1 MKVVTL
7 AGAINQ
13 GAITPSAV
21 INDPGYL
28 NVGGYRIADWDHR
41 NHGNIDY
48 TYVLAHSLNVGAMK
62 AMLAEG
68 HAADYSYLKGFGL
81 TQASGIDVAGENYVP
96 LPAQDQMS
104 DSQYATTAFG
114 QGIGT
119 NMVQMLSAVNVI
131 ANGGRYAPPH
141 LVERVGTNI
150 NPLLPKPHPH
160 VITAQA
166 AQAIT
171 PLMENVFPTS
181 PDW

>member
-1 MKVVTL
+1 MKVVTIDSAL
-7 AGAINQ
+7 KQ
-13 GAITPSAV
+13 GPITPSKV

-68 HAADYSYLKGFGL
+68 HTADYSYLKGFGL

-104 DSQYATTAFG
+104 DSQFATTAFG
-114 QGIGT
+114 QGIGV
-119 NMVQMLSAVNVI
+119 NMIQMLSPANLI
-131 ANGGRYAPPH
+131 ANQGRHAPPH
-141 LVERVGTNI
+141 VAERLRPSLHP
-150 NPLLPKPHPH
+150 PLLKPPRP
-160 VITAQA
+160 VI
-166 AQAIT
+166 
-171 PLMENVFPTS
+171 
-181 PDW
+181 